1 MLLVPAEILR
11 DADACYRVVS
21 SRDPRWDGRLYLGVL
36 STGVYCRPSCPARTP
51 RVENCR
57 FYPSAAAAVAAG
69 FRACR
74 RCRPDALPGTR
85 EDDHRADL
93 AARALRLI
101 RDGEVDAGGVAGLA
115 GRLHVSER
123 HLHRVLVA
131 EVGVGSLRLAATR
144 RAQTARLLIDQTD
157 MGMADVAFAAGF
169 ASIRQFNDV
178 MRAEF
183 GCPPRAL
190 RRPAVDGRAPVE
202 GGPGLTLR
210 LRYREPYAS
219 ESVWAFLSARAVP
232 GVESVAVD
240 GALRRRVPAPSGSP
254 AVVEV
259 RRPSAGVVPVR
270 LELGELADLGPVVA
284 RVRRWLDLDADPLA
298 VDEALGADPGL
309 APLVRARPGLRVP
322 GTVDGFELA
331 ARAVVGQQVSV
342 AGARTLLGRLVA
354 EVGEGAGFP
363 SAASVAAVGPPAL
376 GACGLTRARAGAL
389 HRVALE
395 VAEGRLVLD
404 PGADRA
410 AVRAALLAVPG
421 IGPWTAAYIAL
432 RALADPDAW
441 PDPDAVLR
449 RDVRAHGWDPD
460 RWRPWRGY
468 AALHVW
474 TAAAAAPRPARTEE
488 PCTPAAVARPRGA
501 GTITF
506 GTDTPT
512 MHGES
517 AVPGVPVPGKRVPE
531 AAEVHLGRD
540 VVPIPARVTPTRR
553 FDEKHRSGEKE
564 KS

>member
-51 RVENCR
+51 REENCR
-57 FYPSAAAAVAAG
+57 FYPTAAAAVAAG

-115 GRLHVSER
+115 ARLHVSER

-131 EVGVGSLRLAATR
+131 EVGVGPLRLAATR

-183 GCPPRAL
+183 GCPPREL
-190 RRPAVDGRAPVE
+190 RRPALDGRAPVE

-210 LRYREPYAS
+210 LRYREPYAADA
-219 ESVWAFLSARAVP
+219 VWGFLTARAVP
-232 GVESVAVD
+232 GLESLGVD
-240 GALRRRVPAPSGSP
+240 GALRRPVPAPSATP

-259 RRPSAGVVPVR
+259 SRPAAGVVPVR
-270 LELGELADLGPVVA
+270 LDLAELADLGPVVA
-284 RVRRWLDLDADPLA
+284 RVRRWLDLDADPRA
-298 VDEALGADPGL
+298 VDEALAADPGL
-309 APLVRARPGLRVP
+309 ALMVRERPGMRVP

-331 ARAVVGQQVSV
+331 VRAVVGQQVSV
-342 AGARTLLGRLVA
+342 AGAQTLLGRLVA
-354 EVGEGAGFP
+354 AVGEGVGIP
-363 SAASVAAVGPPAL
+363 SADAVLAAGPEAL
-376 GACGLTRARAGAL
+376 GACGLTRARAVAL
-389 HRVALE
+389 HRLALE
-395 VAEGRLVLD
+395 VAGGRLVLD

-410 AVRAALLAVPG
+410 AVQAALTAVPG
-421 IGPWTAAYIAL
+421 IGPWTAQYVAL

-441 PDPDAVLR
+441 PDPDVVLR
-449 RDVRAHGWDPD
+449 REVRAHGWDPD

-468 AALHVW
+468 AALHIW
-474 TAAAAAPRPARTEE
+474 TAAPSARPAARAGQEE
-488 PCTPAAVARPRGA
+488 
-501 GTITF
+501 TITF

-512 MHGES
+512 LHGES
-517 AVPGVPVPGKRVPE
+517 DVGGVHLPGKASERQAAPRRGDPRRGDPRRSALRPGAPPE
-531 AAEVHLGRD
+531 
-540 VVPIPARVTPTRR
+540 
-553 FDEKHRSGEKE
+553 
-564 KS
+564 